1 MQRLLFEVLVWQ
13 KGYIELTD
21 KGTFGRKTIHTRCNI
36 FHTVATLRPPIPGL
50 KPKETAAGLFDT
62 KARGLNLRVTSKGV
76 KARGRSCSHRPRDG
90 KGAGLSVGTYPAT
103 GLATARTLAVE
114 ARRRA
119 LGSPMTVAMLAQSYS
134 TDGKEGDKHGKRE

>member
-114 ARRRA
+114 ARSQVEAGTDPPRQKKRA
-119 LGSPMTVAMLAQSYS
+119 LGSPMTVAMLAQS
-134 TDGKEGDKHGKRE
+134 